1 MRLRLKILLLLLLAI
16 ILTVGYREWA
26 FLLLLSH
33 PGGFPSALEA
43 LEKARELYPASPKP
57 LVLEGEIY
65 LSRGFYDYAEKVF
78 SLAVEM
84 GGGAEALAGL
94 GDALFARGKKE
105 EALAAWLR
113 ALEIMPYDPTLHRK
127 IGLALF
133 KEGKF
138 HAAAFHLEE
147 ADDPCL
153 LALALAPINPA
164 EAARLAESCQ
174 GFEGLKS
181 ILAIP
186 DEPLRLRELGKLYV
200 AMGEYGAAKAVL
212 EESLAI
218 YPESPE
224 GWAFLGHALSRLG
237 LDPSQAFAKS
247 LELDY
252 TFALGHYFWGVHLL
266 TQGDLEKGKRELLY
280 ALSLEPSNPYFQAAL
295 AEVEIQRGNY
305 QEAEERLKKAVELAP
320 EEPSFRL
327 SLGELQIAILMR
339 TDKEALENIQ
349 KVIELSPA
357 EPKAWE
363 LAGMAYYYAGQSALA
378 EDYLK
383 KALDLSPDS
392 PRALYYLGLVYLLEG
407 EKSKAQGIFRRIQEV
422 APASIWAQRAY
433 WAERR

>member
-1 MRLRLKILLLLLLAI
+1 MRLSLKTPLLLLLAVI
-16 ILTVGYREWA
+16 PAIGYREWA
-26 FLLLLSH
+26 FLLLLSSS
-33 PGGFPSALEA
+33 GDFPSALEA
-43 LEKARELYPASPKP
+43 LEKARELCPASPEP
-57 LVLEGEIY
+57 LVLEGKIY
-65 LSRGFYDYAEKVF
+65 LAHGLYDYAEKVF

-84 GGGAEALAGL
+84 GDGAEALLGL

-105 EALAAWLR
+105 EAMAAWR
-113 ALEIMPYDPTLHRK
+113 QALEIRPYDLTLRRR

-133 KEGKF
+133 REGKF

-164 EAARLAESCQ
+164 EAAHLAESCH

-212 EESLAI
+212 EESLSLC
-218 YPESPE
+218 PESPE
-224 GWAFLGHALSRLG
+224 GWAFLGYALSRLG

-252 TFALGHYFWGVHLL
+252 TFPAGHYFMGLHFLA
-266 TQGDLEKGKRELLY
+266 QGNLEKARQELLY
-280 ALSLEPSNPYFQAAL
+280 ALSLEPSNPHFQAAL

-305 QEAEERLKKAVELAP
+305 EEAEVRLKKAVELAP

-327 SLGELQIAILMR
+327 YLGELQIGILMR
-339 TDKEALENIQ
+339 TDREALENIH
-349 KVIELSPA
+349 KAIEVSPS
-357 EPKAWE
+357 EPKGWE
-363 LAGMAYYYAGQSALA
+363 LVGIAYYYAGQSALA
-378 EDYLK
+378 EAYLK
-383 KALDLSPDS
+383 KALELSPGS
-392 PRALYYLGLVYLLEG
+392 PRALYYLGLVYILEG
-407 EKSKAQGIFRRIQEV
+407 ERGKAQELFRRIQEV